1 MGEIEEMNDILSEW
15 AENVIGKIQ
24 SNLDSTGTTASGKTK
39 QSLRYEVET
48 DEYGGKLTIYGRQY
62 FQSVEEGRPA
72 GKIPYKFQDIIRQWM
87 RDKGIESQF
96 GEKEWQKRNA
106 AYLIAQKIKDSG
118 TMLYR
123 DGGRLDIYSN
133 VFDEELP
140 KLKEKMG
147 YIIKQTIYDYLQK

>member
-1 MGEIEEMNDILSEW
+1 MSEIEEMNNVLSEW
-15 AENVIGKIQ
+15 AEDVIVKIQ
-24 SNLDSTGTTASGKTK
+24 DNLDTTGTTASGKTK
-39 QSLRYEVET
+39 ESLRYELET

-62 FQSVEEGRPA
+62 FQGVEEGRPA
-72 GKIPYKFQDIIRQWM
+72 GRIPYKFQDIIRQWM
-87 RDKGIESQF
+87 SDKKIENQF

-123 DGGRLDIYSN
+123 EGGRSDIFSI

-140 KLKEKMG
+140 KLRDKVA
-147 YIIKQTIYDYLQK
+147 YHIKQTIYDYLK

>member
-118 TMLYR
+118 TML
-123 DGGRLDIYSN
+123 
-133 VFDEELP
+133 
-140 KLKEKMG
+140 
-147 YIIKQTIYDYLQK
+147 